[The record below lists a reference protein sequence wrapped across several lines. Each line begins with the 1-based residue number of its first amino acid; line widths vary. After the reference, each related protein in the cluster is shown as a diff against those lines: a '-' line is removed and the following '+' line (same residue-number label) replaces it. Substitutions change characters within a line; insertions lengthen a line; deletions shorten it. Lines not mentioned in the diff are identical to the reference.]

1 LKNPQEKKPQKAAQA
16 SKPPIFKCAV
26 TGILAGCAN
35 GFFGSGGGM
44 FIVPLYTKW
53 CKFDEKKTF
62 ASSIAVILP
71 LSVVSIIVYAV
82 CAAVPLKE
90 ALPYIVGG
98 TVGSVIG
105 GKCFKK
111 VPVNVLRK
119 IFAAFLIFGGVKAL
133 FFS

>member
-1 LKNPQEKKPQKAAQA
+1 MKNPQGKKPQGAAPGN
-16 SKPPIFKCAV
+16 KPPIFKCAV

-35 GFFGSGGGM
+35 GLFGSGGGM

-53 CKFDEKKTF
+53 CGFDEKKTF

-71 LSVVSIIVYAV
+71 LSVMSIVVYAF
-82 CAAVPLKE
+82 CAAVPTKQ

-98 TVGSVIG
+98 TIGSVIG

-119 IFAAFLIFGGVKAL
+119 IFAAFLIFGGAKAL